1 LFAVF
6 CRKRDAG
13 RGKLEA
19 LPFIEVSNLTKS
31 YPVGGTRLAVLKRL
45 DVSLERGEMV
55 AIVGASGV
63 GKSTL
68 LHVVG
73 GLDSADE
80 GTVRV
85 GDTTLTALSDADVVA
100 YRNRHVGFVFQFH
113 HLLPEFSA
121 LENAEMPMRIARR
134 PASERRQRAAELLQ
148 RVGLEPRLAHR
159 PGMLSGG
166 EQQRVAIARAL
177 VMEPTLLLADEPT
190 GDLDEHTA
198 DSLHDLLREMHR
210 ERGLTSI
217 IATHNMRLAAA
228 CDRVLRL
235 EDGRLRDT
243 RSAGM

>member
-1 LFAVF
+1 M
-6 CRKRDAG
+6 
-13 RGKLEA
+13 
-19 LPFIEVSNLTKS
+19 PFIEVSNLTKS
-31 YPVGGTRLAVLKRL
+31 YPVGGTRLTVLRDL

-55 AIVGASGV
+55 AVVGASGV

-68 LHVVG
+68 LHVLG
-73 GLDSADE
+73 GLDAVDR
-80 GTVRV
+80 GTVRI
-85 GDTTLTALSDADVVA
+85 GDTTLTGLPDAEVVA

-134 PASERRQRAAELLQ
+134 PAAERRQRAADLLS
-148 RVGLEPRLAHR
+148 RVGLEPRLDHR

-198 DSLHDLLREMHR
+198 DSLHALLREMHQ

-235 EDGRLRDT
+235 EEGRLT
-243 RSAGM
+243 NNGSAGL